1 MSGRS
6 QNPSGSTSTET
17 TTRLSTGVAG
27 LDDIL
32 GGGLPPDRLYLVQGD
47 PGTGKTTVAMQFL
60 LEGVKRGEK
69 VLFITLSETQDEL
82 AAVARSHGW
91 SLEGVH
97 VFELS
102 AAQQHRS
109 AEQNTLF
116 HPSEV
121 ELNEVTQV
129 LLDEVERIHPTRVVL
144 DSLSELRLLAQNA
157 LRFRRQILALKQH
170 FVGKKATV
178 MLLDDKNGG
187 PGIVEAQAHTVA
199 HGVIEFEQHA
209 PEYGAE
215 RRRLRIVKLR
225 GVSFRGGHHDFQIL
239 RGGLRV
245 FPRLVASE
253 HHEGF
258 SREQVSSGIKELD
271 ALLGGG
277 VSRGTSLLIMGP
289 AGCGKTSVATQYV
302 AATLARGETAAMF
315 LFDEGM
321 ATMMARSKGI
331 RIDLEPWLEK
341 QQLIVR
347 QIDPA
352 EMPPGAF
359 VAQVR
364 DAVEKQHARI
374 VVIDSLN
381 GYMNAMPEERFLTL
395 HLHELL
401 AYLSQLG
408 VLTILVMAQHGMMGK
423 MESQVDISYLSDS
436 VLLMRYFEAIGEIRS
451 ALSVVKKRTG
461 PHERTIRELS
471 MSPEKGIVVG
481 APLTNFHGVLTGVPR
496 LLSGGDDDDS
506 LVIRRKEIASRDGSK
521 HGGSSGVD

>member
-1 MSGRS
+1 MADRRES
-6 QNPSGSTSTET
+6 QSSLSAV
-17 TTRLSTGVAG
+17 TRLTTGIEG

-32 GGGLPPDRLYLVQGD
+32 GGGLPPDRLYLIQGD
-47 PGTGKTTVAMQFL
+47 PGTGKTTLALQFL

-91 SLEGVH
+91 DLTGVH
-97 VFELS
+97 IFELS
-102 AAQQHRS
+102 AAQQNRS

-129 LLDEVERIHPTRVVL
+129 LLDEVERIGPSRVVL

-170 FVGKKATV
+170 FVGKRSTV
-178 MLLDDKNGG
+178 MLLDDRNGG
-187 PGIVEAQAHTVA
+187 AGGLEAQAHTVA
-199 HGVIEFEQHA
+199 HGVMELEQLA

-225 GVSFRGGHHDFQIL
+225 GVGFRGGHHDFQIL
-239 RGGLRV
+239 QGGLRV
-245 FPRLVASE
+245 FPRLVAQE
-253 HHEGF
+253 HRNGF
-258 SREQVSSGIKELD
+258 VRNLVSSGVPELD
-271 ALLGGG
+271 TLLGGG
-277 VSRGTSLLIMGP
+277 IARGTSMLIMGP
-289 AGCGKTSVATQYV
+289 AGSGKSTLAMQYV
-302 AATLARGETAAMF
+302 CAALERGENAAMF
-315 LFDEGM
+315 LFDEGLD
-321 ATMMARSKGI
+321 TMLARADGVKIELRPWIGKGP
-331 RIDLEPWLEK
+331 LV
-341 QQLIVR
+341 VR

-359 VAQVR
+359 VSHVR
-364 DAVEKQHARI
+364 EAVEQHGAKI

-395 HLHELL
+395 HMHELL
-401 AYLSQLG
+401 SYLGQRG
-408 VLTILVMAQHGMMGK
+408 VMTILVMAQHGLMGR

-436 VLLMRYFEAIGEIRS
+436 VLLLRYFEAAGHIRL

-461 PHERTIRELS
+461 GHERTIRE
-471 MSPEKGIVVG
+471 MMIAPQQGIRVG
-481 APLTNFHGVLTGVPR
+481 PPLIEFQGILTGVPTFHGPGIGKVAP
-496 LLSGGDDDDS
+496 LL
-506 LVIRRKEIASRDGSK
+506 KP
-521 HGGSSGVD
+521 HGGSGGQGVP